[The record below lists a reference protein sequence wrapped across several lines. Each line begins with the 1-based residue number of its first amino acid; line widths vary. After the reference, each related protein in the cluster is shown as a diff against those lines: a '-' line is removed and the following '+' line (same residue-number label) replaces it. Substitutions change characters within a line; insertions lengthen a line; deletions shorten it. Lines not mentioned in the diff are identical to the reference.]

1 MPCFSAT
8 LQKEKEKGM
17 VDVVWTFS
25 IKAAS
30 AQAGLEKTLLKLC
43 RRELENL
50 AKAHRCPNLLFHCSR
65 AISKQGQSQAA
76 T

>member
-8 LQKEKEKGM
+8 LQKKKEKGM
-17 VDVVWTFS
+17 VDVVWTFP

-50 AKAHRCPNLLFHCSR
+50 A
-65 AISKQGQSQAA
+65 
-76 T
+76 